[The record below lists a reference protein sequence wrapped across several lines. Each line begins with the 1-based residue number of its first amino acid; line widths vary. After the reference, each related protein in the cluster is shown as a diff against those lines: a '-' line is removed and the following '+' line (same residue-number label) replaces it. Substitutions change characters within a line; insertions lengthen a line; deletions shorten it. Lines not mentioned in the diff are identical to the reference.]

1 MAFLYGKEVKIL
13 DIKKVNDK
21 PMDIHKTKKMR
32 LRIKTAVKIR
42 QKRGNISVSKKIPK
56 VVSAKKHSN
65 RTREKPVV
73 KKQISS
79 DREKKHSS
87 ESEVIKED
95 TRKREKKENVT
106 FKAVQSEG
114 AKKSKD
120 KNAVKKK
127 EVLGVIGSAG
137 AAVALDQMD
146 GGNEVYESYMTA
158 KAVAAPLES
167 AAEAG
172 KKLFQSQ
179 MRKKKEN
186 PIEKKFSQKRKSRNT
201 ATSHKDKKNKNAG
214 NSAVGRNKKL
224 EKKAD
229 GTQKEKA
236 KEKKQKREPT
246 EKRDKTVSKG
256 LKRVTK
262 EKKHKPSV
270 YRDMQAVNRNRKI
283 QFFLD
288 KLNAEEK
295 QKDSVS
301 KLAKDLFLNKVIF
314 VANKAAPMIG
324 LVLMGLMFLVSLAAV
339 PVMAVVAV
347 IYNSPFAI
355 FFPSISS
362 GSSTQQV
369 LSSYMSEFYEEINS
383 EMENHAGYDLSQKFY
398 VDYEGVD
405 VPDNYYDVLAVYMVV
420 HGNGDTATDMTEE
433 AEENLKDIFEDM
445 CSYYITDRTD
455 IEWDE
460 EGEIDSYTT
469 VKEVNVK
476 LKYYS
481 DMILEYGLN
490 EEEQEILAELMK
502 PEYLAVLR
510 QTVDGDIGEAIS
522 PEQYQAVLDAV
533 SDENSRQ
540 VVSFVLSK
548 VGYPYSQA
556 YRDSGSYYD
565 CSSLAYY
572 AWQSAGVNLMYEGAN
587 TAAAEG
593 KFCYDNNYLVNYEDM
608 QAGDL
613 IFYSYEENGRFFDIT
628 HVAVYV
634 GDGKVVEA
642 ANTRIGVVY
651 RPVQSKNSI
660 VFIGRPR

>member
-1 MAFLYGKEVKIL
+1 M
-13 DIKKVNDK
+13 NDK
-21 PMDIHKTKKMR
+21 PMVIHKKKN
-32 LRIKTAVKIR
+32 IKLHVKTTAKIK
-42 QKRGNISVSKKIPK
+42 QKRGSICLSKKTPK

-65 RTREKPVV
+65 RTKEKPVV
-73 KKQISS
+73 KKKISS
-79 DREKKHSS
+79 SREKNHFS
-87 ESEVIKED
+87 ESEAIKED
-95 TRKREKKENVT
+95 IRKTKKKEKVT
-106 FKAVQSEG
+106 SKAVQSDG
-114 AKKSKD
+114 QKKSKD
-120 KNAVKKK
+120 KDTVKKK
-127 EVLGVIGSAG
+127 EVLSIVSSVGT
-137 AAVALDQMD
+137 AVALDQMD
-146 GGNEVYESYMTA
+146 GGNEVYESYITA
-158 KAVAAPLES
+158 KAIAAPIES
-167 AAEAG
+167 ASEAG
-172 KKLFQSQ
+172 KNLFQSQ
-179 MRKKKEN
+179 IRKKKEN
-186 PIEKKFSQKRKSRNT
+186 PIEKKFSQKGKSRKSIKNHT
-201 ATSHKDKKNKNAG
+201 DKKNKSTV
-214 NSAVGRNKKL
+214 NSAVGRNTKQ

-229 GTQKEKA
+229 RTQKEKA
-236 KEKKQKREPT
+236 KEKKQKREAI
-246 EKRDKTVSKG
+246 EKRDKSDF
-256 LKRVTK
+256 KRFKTVTK
-262 EKKHKPSV
+262 EKKRKTSA
-270 YRDMQAVNRNRKI
+270 YRDMQMVNRNRKI

-301 KLAKDLFLNKVIF
+301 KLAKDLFFNKVMF

-324 LVLMGLMFLVSLAAV
+324 LVLMGLMFLVALAAV
-339 PVMAVVAV
+339 PVMAVVTV

-362 GSSTQQV
+362 ENSTQQV
-369 LSSYMSEFYEEINS
+369 LSSYMSEFYEEINE
-383 EMENHAGYDLSQKFY
+383 EMEKHSGYDVSQKFY
-398 VDYEGVD
+398 VDYEGGD
-405 VPDNYYDVLAVYMVV
+405 IPDNYYDVLAVYMVV

-460 EGEIDSYTT
+460 EGEMDSYTT

-476 LKYYS
+476 LKWYF

-490 EEEQEILAELMK
+490 AEEQEMLAELMK

-510 QTVDGDIGEAIS
+510 QTVDGDRGESIS

-533 SDENSRQ
+533 SDENGKQ

-587 TAAAEG
+587 TVAAEG
-593 KFCYDNNYLVNYEDM
+593 KFCYDNNYLVSYDEM

-613 IFYSYEENGRFFDIT
+613 IFYSYEKNGRFFDIT